1 MVTNLEA
8 EKQSV
13 QTRKFVTVV
22 AAVVALTAVVALA
35 AGIFLIVR
43 GSDLRRVDNHI
54 DTKISQTE
62 KAFCTF
68 MEQQAQNR
76 TNAINTRVSNE
87 AINLIHMF
95 GCTSKGPFTP

>member
-1 MVTNLEA
+1 
-8 EKQSV
+8 
-13 QTRKFVTVV
+13 
-22 AAVVALTAVVALA
+22 
-35 AGIFLIVR
+35 
-43 GSDLRRVDNHI
+43 VDNHI